1 MTAIFGHDLLNDSSQ
16 LSGFLDLMSDESKP
30 FECVADVGEA
40 KESMRQLVRSPE
52 WSKHLV
58 VVGSHDIC
66 EAPSLQQSDE
76 LLEWSDTAFDAEI
89 QAFLK
94 DLE

>member
-1 MTAIFGHDLLNDSSQ
+1 
-16 LSGFLDLMSDESKP
+16 
-30 FECVADVGEA
+30 
-40 KESMRQLVRSPE
+40 MRQLVRSSE